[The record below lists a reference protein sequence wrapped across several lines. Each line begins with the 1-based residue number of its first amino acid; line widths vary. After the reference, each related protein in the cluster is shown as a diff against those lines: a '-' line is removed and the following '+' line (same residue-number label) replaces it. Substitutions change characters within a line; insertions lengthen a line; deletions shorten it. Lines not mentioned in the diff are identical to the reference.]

1 MYDARLERR
10 SLPVTSWKKRGR
22 MGREAA
28 RMTVVISAQL
38 SNSSALNTMGAS
50 YHIPPHGH
58 LANDVSGVDDVR
70 HLHAVDKAN
79 DT

>member
-1 MYDARLERR
+1 
-10 SLPVTSWKKRGR
+10 
-22 MGREAA
+22 
-28 RMTVVISAQL
+28 
-38 SNSSALNTMGAS
+38 MGAS